1 MIILAIETSCDD
13 TSIALIQT
21 PAPSGRG
28 SFNFIER
35 REKERVSF
43 NILSNVIS
51 SQTEIHK
58 KWGGVY
64 PALAKREHQR
74 NLIPVLEKALKK
86 ARELKMENFT
96 LRNAQG
102 DTERNRSVKL
112 QIEEKQLRILRKI
125 LKREPELLDNFLNF
139 IPKIK
144 NPKIEA
150 IALTVGPGLEPCL
163 WAGVNFAKA
172 LAYFWQIPIIPVNHI
187 EAHIFANFID
197 KFETPA
203 FAKDSAGKQ
212 NLKIKT
218 LFPAVCLVV
227 SGGHTQLILMKDI
240 GNYKILGETQDDAAG
255 ECLDKVA
262 RILGLEYPG
271 GPVIEDKSSEFK
283 IKNMES
289 KIKLPRPMIHSKDY
303 NFSFS
308 GLKTAVLYDFR
319 KRSLKVRK
327 NKDYILQIC
336 AEAQQSVIDVLI
348 RKTVRVLKNYRI
360 KSVILG
366 GGVIANNELRKQFR
380 EKIKKEFPTVKLY
393 IPDPKFCT
401 DNAAMVAVVSFFHR
415 KEKKDWKKIKA
426 RADLRISK

>member
-1 MIILAIETSCDD
+1 MKILAIETSCDD

-35 REKERVSF
+35 RKEERISF

-86 ARELKMENFT
+86 AQELKIEN
-96 LRNAQG
+96 R
-102 DTERNRSVKL
+102 KL
-112 QIEEKQLRILRKI
+112 QIEEKRLRILKKI

-144 NPKIEA
+144 KPRIEA

-187 EAHIFANFID
+187 EAHIYANFIGNF
-197 KFETPA
+197 KFQISN
-203 FAKDSAGKQ
+203 F
-212 NLKIKT
+212 KT

-227 SGGHTQLILMKDI
+227 SGGHTQLILMKNI

-262 RILGLEYPG
+262 RTLGLEYPG
-271 GPVIEDKSSEFK
+271 GPVIENKSSEFK
-283 IKNMES
+283 IKNLES

-319 KRSLKVRK
+319 KRNPKVRK
-327 NKDYILQIC
+327 NKDYIRQIC
-336 AEAQQSVIDVLI
+336 AETQQSVIDVLI
-348 RKTVRVLKNYRI
+348 RKTIKAVKNYRI
-360 KSVILG
+360 KSIILG

-380 EKIKKEFPTVKLY
+380 EKIKKEVPGLKLY

-415 KEKKDWKKIKA
+415 KEKKNWKGIKA
-426 RADLRISK
+426 RADLRINK